1 MSSAS
6 STSSTSRSLIGCH
19 ALVWT
24 GTFDAAG
31 IRLSVE
37 KTEQAGFDLVEFP
50 LMDPFTFDTAV
61 ARAALTEHGMAA
73 SASLGLSPATDIS
86 SEDPDIVAAGEAL
99 LMRAVEIVGELG
111 GTQLCGVIYSAMK
124 KYMDPVTQLGL
135 DNSISTIGRVADRAA
150 ELGLS
155 LALEVVNRYETNIL
169 NTGRQALAYVDRV
182 GRPNVA
188 VHLDSYHMNI
198 EESDMYSP
206 VLDCGDRLGY
216 VHIGES
222 HRGYL
227 GTGNVDFDSYFK
239 ALGRI
244 GYQGTIVF
252 ESFSSAV
259 VAPDLSRMLGIWR
272 NLWQDS
278 DELASNANDFIR
290 GHLTAV
296 KSIDLH

>member
-1 MSSAS
+1 MSSS
-6 STSSTSRSLIGCH
+6 PIGCH

-24 GTFDAAG
+24 GTFDQEG
-31 IRLSVE
+31 IQLSVR
-37 KTEQAGFDLVEFP
+37 KTAEAGFDLVEFP

-61 ARAALTEHGMAA
+61 AGAALAEHGLSA
-73 SASLGLSPATDIS
+73 SASLGLSDATDIS
-86 SEDPDIVAAGEAL
+86 SEDPDVVAAGEAL
-99 LMRAVEIVGELG
+99 LTRALEVVAELG

-124 KYMDPVTQLGL
+124 KYMEPVTARGL
-135 DNSISTIGRVADRAA
+135 DNSVNTIGRVADRAA

-169 NTGRQALAYVDRV
+169 NTGRQALMFVDKV
-182 GRPNVA
+182 GRPNVS

-227 GTGNVDFDSYFK
+227 GTGSVDFDSYFK

-272 NLWQDS
+272 NLWQDN

-296 KSIDLH
+296 ASIGLH